1 VFLLRRPNTQNIAE
15 FLDKTASDTFS
26 YPQIGATAAK
36 VPNGYNVDHN
46 RLKIGTGDGD
56 FELAEKAIR
65 EWKMFDFPWVRLWPN
80 TTPIEVGR
88 TVAIVVEHFGFYSMN
103 AARIVYVIDEQGDVD
118 RFGFAYGTL
127 TEHGEIGEERFS
139 VEYHRSTGEVWYDLF
154 AFSRPGSLP
163 ARIGYPL
170 SRYLQRSFA
179 SDSLNAMKRAVERSR
194 QPGKAAAP

>member
-26 YPQIGATAAK
+26 YPQEGATAAK
-36 VPNGYNVDHN
+36 VPKGYNVDHN

-103 AARIVYVIDEQGDVD
+103 ATRIIYVIDEQGDVD

-139 VEYHRSTGEVWYDLF
+139 VEYHRSTGEIWYDLF
-154 AFSRPGSLP
+154 AFSRPGNLP

-170 SRYLQRSFA
+170 GRYLQRSFA

-194 QPGKAAAP
+194 QPGKTSAP